1 MESSSRCYSEAL
13 GPALE
18 ELAVDQLGEGVASK
32 RKQQWK
38 KDMAVKFFKQLP
50 AQQQD
55 AITPLAES
63 CRTGRR
69 TSPAARQLR
78 LPGAVQAVP
87 EPPAPAAPQVEG
99 VPLSSAASSS
109 RRKTFSAMKPD
120 SRRKATIDLAKRV
133 LDLSSTPHEAQT
145 VLQRV
150 QQRAD
155 THFGQDSS
163 SVREDHSAALAK
175 ALQRVREALAASGD
189 VKWVCRLDKE
199 GCVTEYCKA
208 QP

>member
-1 MESSSRCYSEAL
+1 
-13 GPALE
+13 
-18 ELAVDQLGEGVASK
+18 
-32 RKQQWK
+32 
-38 KDMAVKFFKQLP
+38 
-50 AQQQD
+50 
-55 AITPLAES
+55 
-63 CRTGRR
+63 
-69 TSPAARQLR
+69 
-78 LPGAVQAVP
+78 
-87 EPPAPAAPQVEG
+87 
-99 VPLSSAASSS
+99 
-109 RRKTFSAMKPD
+109 MKPD